1 MSILSEKLVLEWK
14 KELKMK
20 VIEKISE
27 KAKMASIIN

>member
-27 KAKMASIIN
+27 NPRWLVL